1 MNITLKRTE
10 EQVELVKAMA
20 SKNRNV
26 AYEAQAAAAEF
37 VGPVLSEVMNNA
49 PTLSN
54 MFTSFQFNDDDNPSI
69 PLDLYHDISDED
81 YLEVYSQAVPGGM
94 PSNTIT
100 PLHSELKFATYRL
113 ETAVD
118 FDRRY
123 AARSRLDVISKT
135 FSRIAQELLQK
146 QEYTSANLLLGVLA
160 NASTNGKGHVVA
172 SASANQFLI
181 ADVNTLITHAKRLNT
196 AWNGGTP
203 ISGTRGV
210 SDLLVSPEIMGEVR
224 AMAYNPLNTRGVNG
238 TLTGTIDGNTTVAGD
253 ATMGDG
259 VTVNNQGG
267 GGVIPATDSMR
278 EEIYRNAGA
287 SELYGIALTE
297 INELGIGQRFNE
309 VYKTLVNTGNS
320 KKGDVGHSGG
330 EFAGATDEIIIGI
343 DRSRDSLMRAVA
355 VDSETGAELS
365 LGADDQYTA
374 RQSKI
379 GYYGSME
386 EGRMV
391 IDKRA
396 VTGIVV

>member
-10 EQVELVKAMA
+10 EQVELIKAMA

-37 VGPVLSEVMNNA
+37 IGPVLSEIMNNA

-81 YLEVYSQAVPGGM
+81 YLEVYSQSVPGGM

-100 PLHSELKFATYRL
+100 PLHSELKFATYRM

-160 NASTNGKGHVVA
+160 NATTNGNPHVVA

-181 ADVNTLITHAKRLNT
+181 ADVNTLITAAKRLNT
-196 AWNGGTP
+196 SWNGGTP

-224 AMAYNPLNTRGVNG
+224 AMAYNPINTRGLAGGG
-238 TLTGTIDGNTTVAGD
+238 TLSGASVNTGDPGSSADPVVGGTIGTGA
-253 ATMGDG
+253 
-259 VTVNNQGG
+259 
-267 GGVIPATDSMR
+267 GVIPATESMR
-278 EEIYRNAGA
+278 NDLYSNAGA

-297 INELGIGQRFNE
+297 INELGVGQRFND
-309 VYKTLVNTGNS
+309 VFKSMVASGTKS
-320 KKGDVGHSGG
+320 GDVGHSS
-330 EFAGATDEIIIGI
+330 GAFDTSGDEIIIGL
-343 DRSRDSLMRAVA
+343 DRGRESLMRAIA
-355 VDSETGAELS
+355 VDSETGAELN
-365 LGADDQYTA
+365 LVADDQYTA

-379 GYYGSME
+379 GYFGSIE

-391 IDKRA
+391 LDKRA

>member
-1 MNITLKRTE
+1 MNITLNRTE
-10 EQVELVKAMA
+10 EQVELIKAMA

-81 YLEVYSQAVPGGM
+81 YLEVYSQSVPGGL

-100 PLHSELKFATYRL
+100 PLHSELKFATYRM

-123 AARSRLDVISKT
+123 AARSRLDVVSKT

-160 NASTNGKGHVVA
+160 NATTNGDAHVVA

-181 ADVNTLITHAKRLNT
+181 ADVNTLITAAKRLNT

-203 ISGTRGV
+203 ITGTRGV

-224 AMAYNPLNTRGVNG
+224 AMAYNPINTRGLSS
-238 TLTGTIDGNTTVAGD
+238 TLTGTTVTD
-253 ATMGDG
+253 NDSSTNDP
-259 VTVNNQGG
+259 VSVNSTG
-267 GGVIPATDSMR
+267 GGVIPATEQMR
-278 EEIYRNAGA
+278 NALYANAGA

-297 INELGIGQRFNE
+297 INELGVGQRFND
-309 VYKTLVNTGNS
+309 VFKSMVAGGG
-320 KKGDVGHSGG
+320 KAGDVGHSGG
-330 EFAGATDEIIIGI
+330 SFDTSGDEIIIGL
-343 DRSRDSLMRAVA
+343 DRGRESLMRAIA
-355 VDSETGAELS
+355 VDSETGAELN
-365 LGADDQYTA
+365 LVADDQYTA

-379 GYYGSME
+379 GYFGSIE

-391 IDKRA
+391 LDKRA

>member
-10 EQVELVKAMA
+10 EQVELIKAMA

-81 YLEVYSQAVPGGM
+81 YLEVYSQSVPGGL

-100 PLHSELKFATYRL
+100 PLHSELKFATYRM

-123 AARSRLDVISKT
+123 AARSRLDVVSKT

-146 QEYTSANLLLGVLA
+146 QEFTSANLLLGVLA
-160 NASTNGKGHVVA
+160 NAETNGSGHVVA
-172 SASANQFLI
+172 SASENQFLI

-203 ISGTRGV
+203 ITGTRGV

-224 AMAYNPLNTRGVNG
+224 AMAYNPINTRGNAGGASINVDG
-238 TLTGTIDGNTTVAGD
+238 TDQGD
-253 ATMGDG
+253 VSVPGS
-259 VTVNNQGG
+259 
-267 GGVIPATDSMR
+267 GVIPATEQMR
-278 EEIYRNAGA
+278 NALYANAGA

-297 INELGIGQRFNE
+297 INELGVGQRFNE
-309 VYKTLVNTGNS
+309 VFKGLIGSTTN
-320 KKGDVGHSGG
+320 KKGDVGHDTGG
-330 EFAGATDEIIIGI
+330 TFGANDEVIIGI
-343 DRSRDSLMRAVA
+343 DRGRESLMRAIA
-355 VDSETGAELS
+355 VDSETGAELN
-365 LGADDQYTA
+365 LVADDQYTA

-379 GYYGSME
+379 GYYGSIE

-391 IDKRA
+391 LDKRA

>member
-224 AMAYNPLNTRGVNG
+224 AMAYNPLNTRGVSGTSLSGVIDNG
-238 TLTGTIDGNTTVAGD
+238 GAAVADGD
-253 ATMGDG
+253 A
-259 VTVNNQGG
+259 VTVQNGQG
-267 GGVIPATDSMR
+267 GGVIPATESMR
-278 EEIYRNAGA
+278 DEIYRNAGA

-309 VYKTLVNTGNS
+309 VYKALVATTNG
-320 KKGDVGHSGG
+320 KKGDVGHTGG
-330 EFAGATDEIIIGI
+330 LFAGATDEIIIGI

>member
-10 EQVELVKAMA
+10 EQVELIKAMA

-81 YLEVYSQAVPGGM
+81 YLEVYSQSVPGGL

-100 PLHSELKFATYRL
+100 PLHSELKFATYRM

-123 AARSRLDVISKT
+123 AARSRLDVVSKT

-160 NASTNGKGHVVA
+160 NATTNGDAHVVA

-181 ADVNTLITHAKRLNT
+181 ADVNTLITAAKRLNT

-203 ISGTRGV
+203 ITGTRGV

-224 AMAYNPLNTRGVNG
+224 AMAYNPINTRGLSS
-238 TLTGTIDGNTTVAGD
+238 TLTGTATADGD
-253 ATMGDG
+253 AATDD
-259 VTVNNQGG
+259 TVSVNSTG
-267 GGVIPATDSMR
+267 GGVIPATEQMR
-278 EEIYRNAGA
+278 NALYANAGA

-297 INELGIGQRFNE
+297 INELGVGQRFND
-309 VYKTLVNTGNS
+309 VFKSMVAGGG
-320 KKGDVGHSGG
+320 KAGDVGHSSGNFDTSG
-330 EFAGATDEIIIGI
+330 DEIIIGL
-343 DRSRDSLMRAVA
+343 DRGRESLMRAIA
-355 VDSETGAELS
+355 VDSETGAELN
-365 LGADDQYTA
+365 LVADDQYTA

-379 GYYGSME
+379 GYFGSIE

-391 IDKRA
+391 LDKRA

>member
-10 EQVELVKAMA
+10 EQVELIKAMA

-81 YLEVYSQAVPGGM
+81 YLEVYSQSVPGGL

-100 PLHSELKFATYRL
+100 PLHSELKFATYRM

-123 AARSRLDVISKT
+123 AARSRLDVVSKT

-160 NASTNGKGHVVA
+160 NATTNSNPHVVA

-181 ADVNTLITHAKRLNT
+181 ADVNTLITAAKRLNT

-203 ISGTRGV
+203 ITGTRGV

-224 AMAYNPLNTRGVNG
+224 AMAYNPINTRGLSSTLAGQIDNG
-238 TLTGTIDGNTTVAGD
+238 GVAVADGD
-253 ATMGDG
+253 A
-259 VTVNNQGG
+259 VTVNSTG
-267 GGVIPATDSMR
+267 GGVIPATEQMR
-278 EEIYRNAGA
+278 NALYANAGA

-297 INELGIGQRFNE
+297 INELGVGQRFND
-309 VYKTLVNTGNS
+309 VFKSMVAGGGAGN
-320 KKGDVGHSGG
+320 VGHGG
-330 EFAGATDEIIIGI
+330 GNTFDTAGDEIIIGI
-343 DRSRDSLMRAVA
+343 DRGRESLMRAIA
-355 VDSETGAELS
+355 VDSETGAELN
-365 LGADDQYTA
+365 LVADDQYTA

-379 GYYGSME
+379 GYYGSIE

-391 IDKRA
+391 LDKRA

>member
-10 EQVELVKAMA
+10 EQVELIKAMA

-81 YLEVYSQAVPGGM
+81 YLEVYSQSVPGGL

-100 PLHSELKFATYRL
+100 PLHSELKFATYRM

-123 AARSRLDVISKT
+123 AARSRLDVVSKT

-160 NASTNGKGHVVA
+160 NATTNGDAHVVA

-181 ADVNTLITHAKRLNT
+181 ADVNTLITAAKRLNT

-203 ISGTRGV
+203 ITGTRGV

-224 AMAYNPLNTRGVNG
+224 AMAYNPINTRGLSS
-238 TLTGTIDGNTTVAGD
+238 TLTGTTTADGD
-253 ATMGDG
+253 ATSNDP
-259 VTVNNQGG
+259 VSVNSTG
-267 GGVIPATDSMR
+267 GGVIPATEQMR
-278 EEIYRNAGA
+278 NALYANAGA

-297 INELGIGQRFNE
+297 INELGVDQRFND
-309 VYKTLVNTGNS
+309 VFKSMVAGGGKS
-320 KKGDVGHSGG
+320 GDVGHSGG
-330 EFAGATDEIIIGI
+330 NFDTSGDEIIIGL
-343 DRSRDSLMRAVA
+343 DRGRESLMRAIA
-355 VDSETGAELS
+355 VDSETGAELN
-365 LGADDQYTA
+365 LVADDQYTA

-379 GYYGSME
+379 GYFGSIE

-391 IDKRA
+391 LDKRA

>member
-10 EQVELVKAMA
+10 EQVELIKAMA

-81 YLEVYSQAVPGGM
+81 YLEVYSQSVPGGL

-100 PLHSELKFATYRL
+100 PLHSELKFATYRM

-123 AARSRLDVISKT
+123 AARSRLDVVSKT

-160 NASTNGKGHVVA
+160 NAQTNGDSHVVA
-172 SASANQFLI
+172 SASPNQFLI
-181 ADVNTLITHAKRLNT
+181 ADVNTLITAAKRLNT

-203 ISGTRGV
+203 ITGTRGV

-224 AMAYNPLNTRGVNG
+224 AMAYNPINTRGLSS
-238 TLTGTIDGNTTVAGD
+238 TLTGTVDGTAGAAKD
-253 ATMGDG
+253 NAGDG
-259 VTVNNQGG
+259 VTVNSTG
-267 GGVIPATDSMR
+267 GGVIPATEQMR
-278 EEIYRNAGA
+278 NALYANAGA

-297 INELGIGQRFNE
+297 INELGVGQRFND
-309 VYKTLVNTGNS
+309 VFKSMVDGGS
-320 KKGDVGHSGG
+320 KAGDDGHSSGRFDTSG
-330 EFAGATDEIIIGI
+330 DEIIIGI
-343 DRSRDSLMRAVA
+343 DRGRESLMRAIA
-355 VDSETGAELS
+355 VDSETGAELN
-365 LGADDQYTA
+365 LVADDQYTA

-379 GYYGSME
+379 GYFGSIE

-391 IDKRA
+391 LDKRA

>member
-10 EQVELVKAMA
+10 EQVELIKAMA

-81 YLEVYSQAVPGGM
+81 YLEVYSQSVPGGL

-100 PLHSELKFATYRL
+100 PLHSELKFATYRM

-123 AARSRLDVISKT
+123 AARSRLDVVSKT

-160 NASTNGKGHVVA
+160 NATTNGDSHVVA
-172 SASANQFLI
+172 SASPNQFLI
-181 ADVNTLITHAKRLNT
+181 ADVNTLITAAKRLNT

-203 ISGTRGV
+203 ITGTRGV

-224 AMAYNPLNTRGVNG
+224 AMAYNPINTRGLSSTLAGVIDNG
-238 TLTGTIDGNTTVAGD
+238 GGAVSDGD
-253 ATMGDG
+253 A
-259 VTVNNQGG
+259 VSVNTAG
-267 GGVIPATDSMR
+267 GGVIPATEQMR
-278 EEIYRNAGA
+278 NALYANAGA

-297 INELGIGQRFNE
+297 INELGVGQRFND
-309 VYKTLVNTGNS
+309 VFISMLVGGGA
-320 KKGDVGHSGG
+320 GDVGHSGG
-330 EFAGATDEIIIGI
+330 NFDTSGDEIIIGI
-343 DRSRDSLMRAVA
+343 DRGRESLMRAIA
-355 VDSETGAELS
+355 VDSETGAELN
-365 LGADDQYTA
+365 LVADDQYTA

-379 GYYGSME
+379 GYFGSIE

-391 IDKRA
+391 LDKRA

>member
-10 EQVELVKAMA
+10 EQVELIKAMA

-81 YLEVYSQAVPGGM
+81 YLEVYSQSVPGGL

-100 PLHSELKFATYRL
+100 PLHSELKFATYRM

-123 AARSRLDVISKT
+123 AARSRLDVVSKT

-160 NASTNGKGHVVA
+160 NATTNSNPHVVA

-181 ADVNTLITHAKRLNT
+181 ADVNTLITAAKRLNT

-203 ISGTRGV
+203 ITGTRGV

-224 AMAYNPLNTRGVNG
+224 AMAYNPINTRGLSSTLAGQIDNG
-238 TLTGTIDGNTTVAGD
+238 GVAVADGD
-253 ATMGDG
+253 A
-259 VTVNNQGG
+259 VTVNSTG
-267 GGVIPATDSMR
+267 GGVIPATEQMR
-278 EEIYRNAGA
+278 NALYANAGA

-297 INELGIGQRFNE
+297 INELGVGQRFND
-309 VYKTLVNTGNS
+309 VFKSMVAGGG
-320 KKGDVGHSGG
+320 KPGDVGHSGSNFDTSG
-330 EFAGATDEIIIGI
+330 DEIIIGI
-343 DRSRDSLMRAVA
+343 DRGRESLMRAIA
-355 VDSETGAELS
+355 VDSETGAELN
-365 LGADDQYTA
+365 LVADDQYTA

-379 GYYGSME
+379 GYYGSIE

-391 IDKRA
+391 LDKRA